1 MGPGH
6 QKTLCRTQALA
17 WGTHRVRFS
26 CEVSGEDGSG
36 GTGPGRGC
44 LSSSAPRDAAGQ
56 SSGNRSS
63 LRGAGLAVTPSGQAE
78 PCVLALVSRPYTQNM
93 IDIDIAHRRKHAGLR
108 WKPTNGNVVTIDNE
122 QLRDD
127 AFMLSSMVIEPMIA
141 RNGNRLFRFNG
152 TTEWALDSVEQ
163 HEALWIPREDQLR
176 EALGEAFLAL
186 HRDADVFVVSVGTG
200 ADGPREVRAPRV
212 EDAYAGALLIHL
224 TRGSALLVQGTQS
237 CHPLLR
243 HSLVTPLP
251 CRPLPSAP
259 LRCRAPAPRP
269 SADCRRSAHA
279 LRPGYRKGRPSRW
292 GRPALL
298 ASRAR
303 SHGPPDH

>member
-78 PCVLALVSRPYTQNM
+78 PCVLALVGRPYTQNM
-93 IDIDIAHRRKHAGLR
+93 IDIDIARRLKHAGLR
-108 WKPTNGNVVTIDNE
+108 WEPTNGDVFTIDNE
-122 QLRDD
+122 QLRDE
-127 AFMLSSMVIEPMIA
+127 AFMLSSMVIEAMIA

-176 EALGEAFLAL
+176 GPRGGVPRPASGRGCVRGQR
-186 HRDADVFVVSVGTG
+186 RDRGRRSARGPCAPGRGRLRRRPPDPPDRRLSTPRAGNPVVSPPV
-200 ADGPREVRAPRV
+200 A
-212 EDAYAGALLIHL
+212 
-224 TRGSALLVQGTQS
+224 
-237 CHPLLR
+237 
-243 HSLVTPLP
+243 SLPGHATPLP
-251 CRPLPSAP
+251 APPVGPTSVPSSGATP
-259 LRCRAPAPRP
+259 VC
-269 SADCRRSAHA
+269 
-279 LRPGYRKGRPSRW
+279 
-292 GRPALL
+292 
-298 ASRAR
+298 
-303 SHGPPDH
+303 